1 MTDLAPVRR
10 ALISVSDKTD
20 LIPFA
25 KALASLGIE
34 LVSTGGTAKALEE
47 AGVSVM
53 TVESVTGFPEMM
65 DGRVKTLHPRVH
77 GAILARRDD
86 PGHVNALEE
95 HAIEP
100 IDLVCVNLYP
110 FERTIRQP
118 EVTAKQAIEQIDIGG
133 PSMLRSAAKNHDY
146 VTVVTSSNQYDRLI
160 NELKSKDCHTTH
172 TLREDFAAAAFS
184 RTAEYDAAISAW
196 MGHRSEARFPDVL
209 RLSFIARQSLRYGE
223 NPHQRA
229 MLYADP
235 APSGADLASAEQ
247 LRGKPLSYNNIL
259 DAGAAMELVQDLR
272 DLDPDSTSVAVI
284 KHTNPCG
291 SAVRKDP
298 AEAFSLAHSG
308 DPMAAYGGI
317 VAISCEVDDV
327 VAKRMIEES
336 RFLEVVIAKGFTPK
350 AIELLGER
358 WQNVR
363 LLATGD
369 LLRANRGEI
378 MYRSIP
384 GGLLAQ
390 EQDRAPVQPDE
401 FRHTAGPAPTPEML
415 ADAGMLSTVVK
426 HLKSNAV
433 CIGRGGA
440 LLGAGAGQMDRV
452 ASCRI
457 AIEKA
462 GDRLGS
468 ADGGPVVSASDAFF
482 PFSDGPK
489 LLIEAGVQCLIQP
502 GGSKRDSDTFELC
515 EEKGVTCLLTGV
527 RHFRH

>member
-25 KALASLGIE
+25 QALDSLGVE
-34 LVSTGGTAKALEE
+34 LVSTGGTARALEE
-47 AGVSVM
+47 AGI
-53 TVESVTGFPEMM
+53 TVRTVDSVTGFPEMM
-65 DGRVKTLHPRVH
+65 DGRVKTLHPRIH
-77 GAILARRDD
+77 GAVLARRDEAS
-86 PGHVNALEE
+86 HVRAMDE
-95 HAIEP
+95 HGIEP

-110 FERTIRQP
+110 FERTIREP
-118 EVTAKQAIEQIDIGG
+118 DVTTKQAIEQIDIGG
-133 PSMLRSAAKNHDY
+133 PSMLRSAAKNHDF
-146 VTVVTSSNQYDRLI
+146 VTVVTSSDQYDRLI
-160 NELKSKDCHTTH
+160 NELKSQDCHTTRE
-172 TLREDFAAAAFS
+172 LRADFAAAAFS

-196 MGHRSEARFPDVL
+196 MGHQSEARFPDVL

-259 DAGAAMELVQDLR
+259 DAAAAMELVQDLR
-272 DLDPDSTSVAVI
+272 DLDPASTSVAVI

-291 SAVRKDP
+291 AAVRTD
-298 AEAFSLAHSG
+298 ATEAFTRAHAG

-317 VAISCEVDDV
+317 VAISCEVDDRLAACMV
-327 VAKRMIEES
+327 EES
-336 RFLEVVIAKGFTPK
+336 RFLEVVIARSFTQK
-350 AIELLGER
+350 AVEVLGER
-358 WQNVR
+358 WPNVR

-369 LLRANRGEI
+369 LLRANRGEV

-462 GDRLGS
+462 GERLG
-468 ADGGPVVSASDAFF
+468 AGDGSPVISASDAFF
-482 PFSDGPK
+482 PFSDGPA
-489 LLIEAGVQCLIQP
+489 LLIEAGVQCLIHP
-502 GGSKRDSDTFELC
+502 GGSKRDSETFELC
-515 EEKGVTCLLTGV
+515 DQRGVTCLLTGV

>member
-25 KALASLGIE
+25 RALEALGIE
-34 LVSTGGTAKALEE
+34 LLSTGGTARTLDE
-47 AGVSVM
+47 AGIKVR

-77 GAILARRDD
+77 GAILARRDE
-86 PGHVNALEE
+86 PSHISALEE
-95 HAIEP
+95 HEIET

-110 FERTIRQP
+110 FERTIREP
-118 EVTAKQAIEQIDIGG
+118 EVTTKQAIEQIDIGG
-133 PSMLRSAAKNHDY
+133 PSMLRSAAKNHDH
-146 VTVVTSSNQYDRLI
+146 VTVVTSSAQYDRLI
-160 NELKSKDCHTTH
+160 NELKSQECHTTQ
-172 TLREDFAAAAFS
+172 TLRTDFAAAAFS
-184 RTAEYDAAISAW
+184 RTAEYDAAISSW
-196 MGHRSEARFPDVL
+196 MGHQSEARFPDVL
-209 RLSFIARQSLRYGE
+209 QLSFTAQESLRYGE

-229 MLYADP
+229 VLYADP

-259 DAGAAMELVQDLR
+259 DAAAAMELVQDLR
-272 DLDPDSTSVAVI
+272 DLSPDSTSVAVV

-291 SAVRKDP
+291 AAVRTDP
-298 AEAFSLAHSG
+298 VEAFSRAHAG

-317 VAISCEVDDV
+317 VAISKV
-327 VAKRMIEES
+327 VEAALARCMIEEA
-336 RFLEVVIAKGFTPK
+336 RFLEVVIAEGFT
-350 AIELLGER
+350 AEAVELLGER
-358 WQNVR
+358 WSNVR

-369 LLRANRGEI
+369 LRRPSRTEI

-401 FRHTAGPAPTPEML
+401 FRHVAGPAPSKEML
-415 ADAGMLSTVVK
+415 AEAGMLSTVVK

-452 ASCRI
+452 ASCKI
-457 AIEKA
+457 AIEKSA
-462 GDRLGS
+462 ARLG
-468 ADGGPVVSASDAFF
+468 GGEDSVVAASDAFF
-482 PFSDGPK
+482 PFSDGPE
-489 LLIEAGVQCLIQP
+489 LLIDAGVQCLIHP
-502 GGSKRDSDTFELC
+502 GGSKRDSETFELC
-515 EEKGVTCLLTGV
+515 EQRGVTCLLTGV